1 MSKYEYEKKNE
12 VQAATLVRLSS
23 LVELKKNFEK
33 FNLVEH
39 EKYFDRRVYYDPNT
53 KEEYY
58 PWMFSKTLEHAVDT
72 GFPKKKDVEK
82 LVTAWKVGSI
92 DALDAIPQFYNDTNP
107 NEKIRKLEGVAGSQS
122 FNMIG
127 TDSSVVVPNK
137 FYAIDSEANAF
148 EMAEV
153 YAMSLVRD
161 IPFKL
166 FDDNLDEASLQQNE
180 KDLLDL
186 LKTKVTQLN
195 NFTEKT
201 SAPTKNGNITVGTL
215 FRGPSL
221 GETVGPYVSQF
232 LLHPFKYGNISIEQ
246 KFTSE
251 YDHGASTTIE
261 NFLNGQNGRTPDNIS
276 SSASAYCYSPRIL
289 GSKVHSDPLFQ
300 FYYDAALI
308 CMQTKL
314 AVPSGF
320 SHDKT
325 SDWTSGGGP
334 NVLASIAHV
343 CQGALRMAWHSKYG
357 IGMKIRPEVM
367 AHRIHLGM
375 TNAEMRMAVPGLD
388 NITTIMQNKAES
400 LLTEVKSNNILT
412 DMEGLTIEGS
422 DTYLLKNQYPEGS
435 PAHPSWP
442 AGHAT
447 VAGASVT
454 VLKAMLNCHDENNLA
469 KPWTEAVY
477 VSNTG
482 DGLDEVPV
490 VTGMTVIS
498 ELNKLASNVTLGRD
512 WAGVHYRCDGDCG
525 VIAGEDFAITYLQDV
540 AKEYHESKSG
550 LFKGFLL
557 EKFNGDKV
565 NITANGVYAL

>member
-1 MSKYEYEKKNE
+1 MSKYESEKKNE
-12 VQAATLVRLSS
+12 VQAATSIRLRS

-33 FNLVEH
+33 FNLVEN
-39 EKYFDRRVYYDPNT
+39 EKYFDRRVYYDPVA

-58 PWMFSKTLEHAVDT
+58 PWMFSKTLEHDVNT

-92 DALDAIPQFYNDTNP
+92 AALDAIPQFYDDTNP
-107 NEKIRKLEGVAGSQS
+107 DEKIRKLEGVACSQS

-137 FYAIDSEANAF
+137 FYAVDSDANAF

-161 IPFKL
+161 IPFKF
-166 FDDNLDEASLQQNE
+166 FDDNLNEASLLPYE
-180 KDLLDL
+180 KDLLTL

-201 SAPTKNGNITVGTL
+201 SAPTKNGDITIGTL
-215 FRGPSL
+215 FRGSSL

-246 KFTSE
+246 KFISE
-251 YDHGASTTIE
+251 DDHDVSTTIE
-261 NFLNGQNGRTPDNIS
+261 NFLNGQNGRVLDIVS
-276 SSASAYCYSPRIL
+276 SQPAAYCYSPRIL
-289 GSKVHSDPLFQ
+289 GAKVHSDPLFQ
-300 FYYDAALI
+300 FYYNAALI

-314 AVPSGF
+314 AVPSGS
-320 SHDKT
+320 SHAKT

-334 NVLASIAHV
+334 NVLASVAHV

-375 TNAEMRMAVPGLD
+375 TNNNMRIAVPGLD
-388 NITTIMQNKAES
+388 NLTTIMQTKAES
-400 LLTEVKSNNILT
+400 LLMEVKSVNNLLDTNGAEIADT
-412 DMEGLTIEGS
+412 G
-422 DTYLLKNQYPEGS
+422 TYLLRSQYPEGS
-435 PAHPSWP
+435 PTHPSWP

-447 VAGASVT
+447 VAGAAVT
-454 VLKAMLNCHDENNLA
+454 VLKAMLSCHDENNLA
-469 KPWTEAVY
+469 KPWSETVY
-477 VSNTG
+477 VSN
-482 DGLDEVPV
+482 DGTNLDVTQSVPD
-490 VTGMTVIS
+490 MTVVS
-498 ELNKLASNVTLGRD
+498 ELNKLASNVALGRD
-512 WAGVHYRCDGDCG
+512 WAGVHYRCDGDSG
-525 VIAGEDFAITYLQDV
+525 IIAGEDFAITYLQDV

-565 NITANGVYAL
+565 TITANGVYEL